1 MIFIIN
7 TKFFRILPCLVK
19 DCVNPVMIP
28 FVLPNIFYVCE
39 NCTKDEF
46 VNHILPCL
54 KPIMKVH
61 EPVQVCT
68 FSSFLIQYLLF
79 MFNFLRFLLFSSKKW
94 NYY

>member
-1 MIFIIN
+1 MKQYNFYYCH
-7 TKFFRILPCLVK
+7 FFRILPCLVK

-61 EPVQVCT
+61 EPVQVCILST
-68 FSSFLIQYLLF
+68 RLMNID
-79 MFNFLRFLLFSSKKW
+79 LFSIY
-94 NYY
+94 NL